1 MLTPSPLPPLRLSTP
16 PLAARIDAEVTLSTV
31 ARLVASGAA
40 VSKADLVP
48 AAGMARTTVSAAV
61 DELLA
66 RGVLRIAGT
75 RPTAGR
81 GRPADRLALSPRG
94 GHVLLADVGARGAHL
109 AVVDLSQRV
118 VAHEHVDVDVR
129 DGPEPVLDVVEAPA
143 GRAARAG
150 PGRRAGRARW

>member
-1 MLTPSPLPPLRLSTP
+1 MLLPSPLPPLRLSTP
-16 PLAARIDAEVTLSTV
+16 PLSVRVDAEVTLSTV

-66 RGVLRIAGT
+66 RGVLRLAGT
-75 RPTAGR
+75 RPTVGR
-81 GRPADRLALSPRG
+81 GRPAERLALSPRG

-109 AVVDLSQRV
+109 AVVDLSQQVWRTRTSTSTS
-118 VAHEHVDVDVR
+118 ATDRSRCWPTWRHE
-129 DGPEPVLDVVEAPA
+129 LDALR
-143 GRAARAG
+143 GR
-150 PGRRAGRARW
+150 GRSTCRYARW